1 MFLFYPRNI
10 PSKAAFVVFL
20 IIVVVVVVAAVHV
33 VVVIVFI
40 VTLNFWLESGQEQL
54 RY

>member
-20 IIVVVVVVAAVHV
+20 IIVVVVAAVHV